1 MKRILSFIAITVASV
16 VIMIVGQAQE
26 HKALLYIGVVI
37 GGLVGLAII
46 VYLAKFLCRTIGSSI
61 TSTVFLIA
69 CGVVVTVLIA
79 QGIIST
85 AVAYPTGIFLG
96 FMLSASII
104 RAIAKRAESSF
115 LFGDMFAWV
124 TSYEIRAYIRDMFAW
139 VTSYEIRAYIR
150 HGTLT
155 PKAEAINEHDDYKNL
170 VHVLKRSLGLSKIDA
185 EKAAEYAVMIT
196 PINASIEDKL
206 QSALQYHGKSN

>member
-1 MKRILSFIAITVASV
+1 MKRILSFLAITVASV

-46 VYLAKFLCRTIGSSI
+46 VYLVKFLCRTIGSSI

-69 CGVVVTVLIA
+69 CGIVVTVLIA

-115 LFGDMFAWV
+115 LFGDMFAWA
-124 TSYEIRAYIRDMFAW
+124 SGYQIRAYIKHNA
-139 VTSYEIRAYIR
+139 
-150 HGTLT
+150 LT
-155 PKAEAINEHDDYKNL
+155 PKTEAINEHNDYKNL
-170 VHVLKRSLGLSKIDA
+170 VHILKRSLGLSKIDA

-196 PINASIEDKL
+196 PVNASIEDKL